1 MCSSEFNLQGATMQ
15 ARPYQI
21 QTVDSIQ
28 LNQVNLCCLPM
39 RAGKS
44 YIIKLIVDKYQ
55 FKKVLVVVGIRKV
68 VEQLASYFPSH
79 THILAGKHFDHSK
92 QVHLASFQTLANR
105 DIDLSE
111 YDLIVQDE
119 YHSRTS
125 QSATEVVFQST
136 ATVVL
141 LSGTPLTNGN
151 KLLTKNIDNFI
162 QPITIREMIEN
173 DWLAPTRFLSNST
186 ILGDNATALST
197 NKQDFDESVVRQIIQ
212 KEHLLNNIVKLID
225 DNQLDTNH
233 KTIVYVN
240 YIATAN
246 ELYELLANNT
256 NVFVVHSKLPQKQ
269 QDESI
274 AAYQA
279 ATSGVLIN
287 VRALSLGFDSPT
299 TDTIIYAL
307 FTKIHSLCLQ
317 ILWRASTIDP
327 ANSNKVATVYDM
339 TGQLAF
345 VNPYTDF
352 KSYSKKLSCKDQC
365 IKQYPTD
372 LLAQY
377 FCMESCKSNPILVPC
392 TGKLPA
398 SLIDNPFISNFMVHE
413 GKPCGISRPLWEFTY
428 KQTDGSFGLL
438 TKWSKCTCGCIT
450 SYDVTTFTAKPE
462 MVQVY
467 THEKPSNTVI
477 VIFNKELHRAF
488 IIFDKLKEPVYKQGF
503 YNSSA
508 EIMAEAYKYF
518 ANSEF
523 SIVSN
528 HNLSNLPKLT
538 VIHSLINAVK
548 YIDWE
553 NEFNNT
559 TFIKHLIRLRLSELC
574 DEWAIKPG
582 YIHYTM
588 QLITSDN
595 EKQILTFLNRSDLDR
610 TKIVKFFKKFQ
621 D

>member
-1 MCSSEFNLQGATMQ
+1 MKLIP
-15 ARPYQI
+15 RPYQQKVADEI
-21 QTVDSIQ
+21 KIGKA
-28 LNQVNLCCLPM
+28 NLVIIPQ
-39 RAGKS
+39 RGGKS
-44 YIIKLIVDKYQ
+44 FIMDLIIDKVNP
-55 FKKVLVVVGIRKV
+55 KKVLIITGFRKI
-68 VEQLASYFPSH
+68 VEQLTSYFPVRC
-79 THILAGKHFDHSK
+79 THILAGKSYDHTK
-92 QVHLASFQTLANR
+92 TIVLASFQTLSNR
-105 DIDLSE
+105 LQEIDLSSF
-111 YDLIVQDE
+111 DMIIQDE
-119 YHSRTS
+119 YHSRRSNETDKIVN
-125 QSATEVVFQST
+125 QPLTTRVY
-136 ATVVL
+136 

-186 ILGDNATALST
+186 ILGDNAKALST

-398 SLIDNPFISNFMVHE
+398 SLIDNPFIYNFTVHE
-413 GKPCGISRPLWEFTY
+413 GKPCGISRPVWEFTY

-438 TKWSKCTCGCIT
+438 TKWSKCSCGCVT
-450 SYDVTTFTAKPE
+450 SYDVKTLTEPSEMIPVYNDLKPF
-462 MVQVY
+462 
-467 THEKPSNTVI
+467 NTVTI
-477 VIFNKELHRAF
+477 V
-488 IIFDKLKEPVYKQGF
+488 Y
-503 YNSSA
+503 SA
-508 EIMAEAYKYF
+508 EHHKALALFDDLSQPKYKVFLFDSSEELYAKACKF
-518 ANSEF
+518 FNNKPFQIIANRPM
-523 SIVSN
+523 
-528 HNLSNLPKLT
+528 PKLPN
-538 VIHSLINAVK
+538 VAVERSLDDVMPAINWTGSNDNFV
-548 YIDWE
+548 
-553 NEFNNT
+553 
-559 TFIKHLIRLRLSELC
+559 KHLIRAKLTEL
-574 DEWAIKPG
+574 ASFFGFKPG
-582 YIHYTM
+582 WVWFSVKG
-588 QLITSDN
+588 ITRQN
-595 EKQILTFLNRSDLDR
+595 EKEVMTFITMNHITRED
-610 TKIVKFFKKFQ
+610 IIKFFKRINKN
-621 D
+621 